1 MSLKAN
7 GSGYNSVAM
16 SLVDSYLLFTESSKT
31 QGRNSSWPYIRVL
44 NQETMKFLKALLV
57 VILIL
62 ISGLLLIG
70 VFVPEVDDDF
80 EITVNRPVVQVFAAM
95 VNLNSATDWVIGLDS
110 IQHTSGFLAM
120 PGSEFTLYYSGAE
133 TNVVYTMEVLK
144 VVPMESVQFRLYN
157 EMFEFVVSV
166 KFEADGMSTKMDTYV
181 QIKGQ
186 DLITRS
192 FLPLLKSSIMEVGK
206 DNFKAFKQLQE
217 Q

>member
-1 MSLKAN
+1 ML
-7 GSGYNSVAM
+7 
-16 SLVDSYLLFTESSKT
+16 LVDSYLLFAESSKT
-31 QGRNSSWPYIRVL
+31 QGHNFSWPYIRVL
-44 NQETMKFLKALLV
+44 NQETMKFLKAFLV
-57 VILIL
+57 VTLIL
-62 ISGLLLIG
+62 NSGLLLIG
-70 VFVPEVDDDF
+70 VFVPEVDDEF
-80 EITVNRPVVQVFAAM
+80 ETTINKPVMQVYASM
-95 VNLNSATDWVIGLDS
+95 LNLNQAPEWVGGLDS
-110 IQHTSGFLAM
+110 VQQRSGFLAM

-133 TNVVYTMEVLK
+133 TKVVYTLEVLK

-166 KFEADGMSTKMDTYV
+166 KFEADGMSTIMNTYV